1 MSGEIPEKDTQ
12 EQVQEEQHENE
23 RKDNGKKEKKKG
35 NKKQVL
41 SHLWK
46 WVVAAVVLAVLLLNI
61 FTHIFQIVNYN
72 GTGMEPELQGG
83 QTLVIRKTQKVEEG
97 DVIAFYYNNQILV
110 RRVICEGGKEIEIS
124 EQGQVSIGGKPL
136 SEPYVKKFT
145 RGQCDISFPYHVKN
159 GTVFV
164 MGDNRLEAMD
174 SRLSDIGTIPVER
187 IIGKVIFTF

>member
-1 MSGEIPEKDTQ
+1 MSGEIPEKDNQ
-12 EQVQEEQHENE
+12 EQLQEEQPESE
-23 RKDNGKKEKKKG
+23 RKDAGKKEKKKG

-46 WVVAAVVLAVLLLNI
+46 WIVVAVVLAVLLLNI

-136 SEPYVKKFT
+136 SEPYVKEFT